1 MKKKVMYVKPFAEKV
16 YMENVLPLASGS
28 TQGSGGA
35 GGATGGGTGGGFN
48 DDSKSF
54 FWSDEM
60 DGDGKFE
67 DDKQG
72 GFSTKTTFAWDDF
85 KKQ

>member
-16 YMENVLPLASGS
+16 YMENVLPLAGGS

-35 GGATGGGTGGGFN
+35 GGASDGGSGGGFN
-48 DDSKSF
+48 DDDDDDPPGGGGGAKGYA
-54 FWSDEM
+54 WD
-60 DGDGKFE
+60 E
-67 DDKQG
+67 DD
-72 GFSTKTTFAWDDF
+72 SASSTFAWKEF

>member
-1 MKKKVMYVKPFAEKV
+1 MYVKPFAEKV

-48 DDSKSF
+48 DDDDDPPGGGGGAKGYA
-54 FWSDEM
+54 WD
-60 DGDGKFE
+60 E
-67 DDKQG
+67 DD
-72 GFSTKTTFAWDDF
+72 SASSTFAWREF

>member
-1 MKKKVMYVKPFAEKV
+1 MKKKTMYVKPL
-16 YMENVLPLASGS
+16 MEVVHVEEEAPLAKYS

-48 DDSKSF
+48 DDDDDDPPGGGGGAKGYA
-54 FWSDEM
+54 WD
-60 DGDGKFE
+60 E
-67 DDKQG
+67 DD
-72 GFSTKTTFAWDDF
+72 SASSTFAWREF

>member
-1 MKKKVMYVKPFAEKV
+1 MKKKIMYVKPFAEKV

-48 DDSKSF
+48 DDDDDPPGGGGGAKGYA
-54 FWSDEM
+54 WD
-60 DGDGKFE
+60 E
-67 DDKQG
+67 DD
-72 GFSTKTTFAWDDF
+72 SASSTFAWREF

>member
-1 MKKKVMYVKPFAEKV
+1 MKKKTMYVKPFAEKV

-48 DDSKSF
+48 DDDDDPPGGGGGAKGYA
-54 FWSDEM
+54 WD
-60 DGDGKFE
+60 E
-67 DDKQG
+67 DD
-72 GFSTKTTFAWDDF
+72 SASSTFAWREF

>member
-16 YMENVLPLASGS
+16 YMENVLPLANGS

-35 GGATGGGTGGGFN
+35 GGAVPGGGVEEAKGFTWEDMEGDN
-48 DDSKSF
+48 SDDDTSK
-54 FWSDEM
+54 
-60 DGDGKFE
+60 
-67 DDKQG
+67 
-72 GFSTKTTFAWDDF
+72 TNFAWREF

>member
-1 MKKKVMYVKPFAEKV
+1 MKKKTMYVKPFAEKV

-35 GGATGGGTGGGFN
+35 GGATGGGTNPTFN
-48 DDSKSF
+48 DDDDDPPGGGGAKGYA
-54 FWSDEM
+54 WDE
-60 DGDGKFE
+60 DG
-67 DDKQG
+67 
-72 GFSTKTTFAWDDF
+72 SASSTFAWKEF

>member
-48 DDSKSF
+48 DDDDDDPPGGGGGAKGYA
-54 FWSDEM
+54 WD
-60 DGDGKFE
+60 E
-67 DDKQG
+67 DD
-72 GFSTKTTFAWDDF
+72 SASSTFAWEDF

>member
-1 MKKKVMYVKPFAEKV
+1 MKKKIMYVKPFAEKV

-48 DDSKSF
+48 DDDDDPPPGGSSGAKGYA
-54 FWSDEM
+54 WD
-60 DGDGKFE
+60 E
-67 DDKQG
+67 DD
-72 GFSTKTTFAWDDF
+72 SASSTFAWREF

>member
-1 MKKKVMYVKPFAEKV
+1 MKKKIMYVKPFAEKV

-48 DDSKSF
+48 DDDDDPPGGGGGAKGYA
-54 FWSDEM
+54 WD
-60 DGDGKFE
+60 E
-67 DDKQG
+67 DD
-72 GFSTKTTFAWDDF
+72 STSSTFAWREF

>member
-1 MKKKVMYVKPFAEKV
+1 MKKNYMKPL
-16 YMENVLPLASGS
+16 MEVVHVEEEAPLAKYS
-28 TQGSGGA
+28 TGGGGGA
-35 GGATGGGTGGGFN
+35 GHADGGGQNPDFN

-60 DGDGKFE
+60 DGDEKFE

>member
-1 MKKKVMYVKPFAEKV
+1 MYVKPFTEKV

-35 GGATGGGTGGGFN
+35 GGANDGGSGGGFN
-48 DDSKSF
+48 DDDDDPPGGGGAKGYA
-54 FWSDEM
+54 WD
-60 DGDGKFE
+60 E
-67 DDKQG
+67 DD
-72 GFSTKTTFAWDDF
+72 SPSSTFAWKEF

>member
-1 MKKKVMYVKPFAEKV
+1 MKKKIMYVKPFAEKV

-48 DDSKSF
+48 DDDDDPPGGSGGAKGYA
-54 FWSDEM
+54 WD
-60 DGDGKFE
+60 E
-67 DDKQG
+67 DD
-72 GFSTKTTFAWDDF
+72 SASSTFAWREF

>member
-35 GGATGGGTGGGFN
+35 GGANNGGTNPTFN
-48 DDSKSF
+48 DDDDDPPGGGGAKGYA
-54 FWSDEM
+54 WD
-60 DGDGKFE
+60 E
-67 DDKQG
+67 DD
-72 GFSTKTTFAWDDF
+72 SASSTFAWKEF

>member
-35 GGATGGGTGGGFN
+35 GGASDGGSGGGFN
-48 DDSKSF
+48 DDDDDPPGGGGGAKGYA
-54 FWSDEM
+54 WD
-60 DGDGKFE
+60 E
-67 DDKQG
+67 DD
-72 GFSTKTTFAWDDF
+72 SASSTFAWKEF

>member
-35 GGATGGGTGGGFN
+35 GGANDGGSGGGFN
-48 DDSKSF
+48 DDDDDDDPPGGGGGAKGYA
-54 FWSDEM
+54 WD
-60 DGDGKFE
+60 E
-67 DDKQG
+67 DD
-72 GFSTKTTFAWDDF
+72 SASSTFAWKEF

>member
-35 GGATGGGTGGGFN
+35 GGANDGGSGGGFN
-48 DDSKSF
+48 DDDDDPPGGGGAKGYA
-54 FWSDEM
+54 WD
-60 DGDGKFE
+60 E
-67 DDKQG
+67 DD
-72 GFSTKTTFAWDDF
+72 SASSTFAWREF

>member
-1 MKKKVMYVKPFAEKV
+1 MKRKAMYMKPL
-16 YMENVLPLASGS
+16 MEVVHVEEEAPLAKYS

-48 DDSKSF
+48 DNSKPF

-60 DGDGKFE
+60 DGDEKFE